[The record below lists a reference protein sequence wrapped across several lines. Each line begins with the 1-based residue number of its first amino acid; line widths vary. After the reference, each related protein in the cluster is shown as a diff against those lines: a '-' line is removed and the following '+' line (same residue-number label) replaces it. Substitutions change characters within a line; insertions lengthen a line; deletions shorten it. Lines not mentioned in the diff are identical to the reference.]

1 MGGDDGDDDFD
12 GGEKNEAARKK
23 NIVSDEKK
31 SGFGQKRKFSA
42 ALTGLKFMRRAREST
57 LSSSKNAGSF
67 EETKDATVMESPST
81 SGRRRPLQHATE
93 EATKNATTM
102 NEERW
107 TYETSEQCAA
117 ARKRRAVREHLAAK
131 KKKRMHPHW
140 VFGRQSFGGFNA
152 AIEQLAREQEEK
164 RLKAKGAVRAAR
176 QNAAASSKGKRDVV
190 SSKTKNKKETKKR
203 TTTTTP
209 KR

>member
-1 MGGDDGDDDFD
+1 MGDDDD
-12 GGEKNEAARKK
+12 DDKK
-23 NIVSDEKK
+23 KK
-31 SGFGQKRKFSA
+31 SSGCGGQKRKFSA

-93 EATKNATTM
+93 EATNKNATMTM

-117 ARKRRAVREHLAAK
+117 ARKRRAMREHLAAK

-140 VFGRQSFGGFNA
+140 VFGRRSFGGFNA

>member
-1 MGGDDGDDDFD
+1 MGDDDD
-12 GGEKNEAARKK
+12 DDDDDKK
-23 NIVSDEKK
+23 KK
-31 SGFGQKRKFSA
+31 SSGCGGQKRKFSA

-93 EATKNATTM
+93 DATNTNATTTTTTT

-117 ARKRRAVREHLAAK
+117 ARKRRAMREHLAAK

-140 VFGRQSFGGFNA
+140 VFGRRSFGGFNA

-203 TTTTTP
+203 TTP